1 MIDQARVVIVGGG
14 ITGCNVA
21 YHLAKAGWTDIVLLE
36 KGELT
41 SGSTCQAAG
50 LVTAFNVSPT
60 MMRFRKYSIELYAE
74 LGVFESVGSLRLAS
88 SKEQLMDLKRSVSRA
103 KGIGLD
109 AEIIS
114 PDEAV
119 RLMPSITKE
128 NLYGAVYMPKD
139 GHLDPH
145 GATYAV
151 ANAAKAMG
159 VKIYTDVRVTGI
171 ELSPKREIKKIKT
184 TQGDIKAEIVVN
196 AAGIWAPRLA
206 AMVGLAVASTPIDH
220 QHVML
225 KAVPGRELPK
235 NMPCFRD
242 PDYLVYGRSE
252 SGGMVFGGYE
262 PNPVARWVDGVPW
275 DHSAQA
281 LPPDMVR
288 FEQLLDGCAK
298 RFPFVADA
306 EIVRLICH
314 PDALT
319 PDSNPLMGP
328 MPGVRGFWMAAGLSL
343 NGFGGGGGI
352 GKTLAEWMIEG
363 EPSIDVY
370 GYRAWRFGRNYQDPA
385 HAAEAARESY
395 KYYYRLRYPFD
406 QDEWARP
413 RRISALHTRLQ
424 DLGCVFGKK
433 NGWERPDYFEPGWQW
448 RRAGADQRAWGGWTK
463 PPFFDLVGAE
473 HKAFREHVGL
483 IDMTS
488 FGKIDIKGPGAL
500 KLMQRLADSEMN
512 RKVGS
517 VIYTQ
522 FLNDRGGVA
531 ADVTVTRLG
540 KHHFRVITGAGF
552 IDSDLGWIK
561 AHIKASDGAVD
572 LRDITDELVCIGM
585 SGPQA
590 RNVLQAVTRDNAS
603 NKAFPY
609 MTAKTISIKGA
620 GVLAKRVTYV
630 GELGWELYVEP
641 AWAIQVWDALMAA
654 GKGYGIIAGGY
665 KVLDSLRLEKGY
677 KYYSADVTMLEN
689 PFEAGLGFCVD
700 LNKRNFVGRRALVKS
715 KKNRTQKLCT
725 LVVGGADYLMLYGGE
740 AIHAGD
746 QCLGRVRSG
755 GYGYTVE
762 KNIALAYLPI
772 EFAKVGTQLEVD
784 IFGERVPAQVAPTAL
799 YDLKGER
806 VRA

>member
-1 MIDQARVVIVGGG
+1 MIDQARVVIIGGG

-21 YHLAKAGWTDIVLLE
+21 YHLVKAGWKDIVLLE

-41 SGSTCQAAG
+41 SGSTCHAAG

-60 MMRFRKYSIELYAE
+60 MMRFRKYSIELYSE

-114 PDEAV
+114 PEEAV

-151 ANAAKAMG
+151 ANAAKALG
-159 VKIYTDVRVTGI
+159 VKFYTDVRVTGI
-171 ELSPKREIKKIKT
+171 ELSPKREIRRVKT
-184 TQGDIKAEIVVN
+184 TQGDIKTEIVVN

-206 AMVGLAVASTPIDH
+206 AMVGLTIASTPIDH

-225 KAVPGRELPK
+225 KAVPGYELPRD
-235 NMPCFRD
+235 MPCFRD
-242 PDYLVYGRSE
+242 PDYLVYGRAE
-252 SGGMVFGGYE
+252 AGGMVFGGYE
-262 PNPVARWVDGVPW
+262 PNPAARWVDGVPW
-275 DHSAQA
+275 DHSAQS
-281 LPPDMVR
+281 LPPDYDR
-288 FEQLLDGCAK
+288 FEQLLQGCAQ
-298 RFPFVADA
+298 RFPFVAQA
-306 EIVRLICH
+306 EIVNLVCH

-352 GKTLAEWMIEG
+352 GKTMAEWITEG
-363 EPSIDVY
+363 ETSIDVY
-370 GYRAWRFGRNYQDPA
+370 GYRAWRFGRTYQDPTYT
-385 HAAEAARESY
+385 AEMARESY

-413 RRISALHTRLQ
+413 RRVSALHSRLQ
-424 DLGCVFGKK
+424 DLGAVFGKK
-433 NGWERPDYFEPGWQW
+433 NGWERPDYFEPGWHW
-448 RRAGADQRAWGGWTK
+448 RRAGADQREWGWTK

-473 HKAFREHVGL
+473 HQAFRERVGL

-488 FGKIDIKGPGAL
+488 FGKIDVEGAGAL
-500 KLMQRLADSEMN
+500 ALLQRLADSAMD

-522 FLNDRGGVA
+522 FLNARGGVA

-540 KHHFRVITGAGF
+540 KQHFRVVTGAGF

-561 AHIKASDGAVD
+561 AHISDNDAPVQ

-585 SGPQA
+585 WGPAA
-590 RNVLQAVTRDNAS
+590 RNVLQSVTKDNVS

-609 MTAKTISIKGA
+609 MTAKAIHIKGA
-620 GVLAKRVTYV
+620 SVLAQRVTYV
-630 GELGWELYVEP
+630 GELGWELYVDP
-641 AWAIQVWDALMAA
+641 AWAVQVWDALMEA
-654 GKGYGIIAGGY
+654 GKEYGIVAGGY
-665 KVLDSLRLEKGY
+665 RVLDSLRLEKGY

-689 PFEAGLGFCVD
+689 PYEAGLGFCVD
-700 LNKRNFVGRRALVKS
+700 MTKANFVGRRALVKA

-725 LVVGGADYLMLYGGE
+725 LVMGGEEYLMLYGGE
-740 AIHAGD
+740 AIYSGD
-746 QCLGRVRSG
+746 RVLGRVRSG
-755 GYGYTVE
+755 GYGYTVK
-762 KNIALAYLPI
+762 KNIALGYLPL
-772 EFAKVGTQLEVD
+772 EFATVGTRVEVD
-784 IFGERVPAQVAPTAL
+784 IFGERVPTQVAPTAL
-799 YDLKGER
+799 YDPTGARIKM
-806 VRA
+806 

>member
-14 ITGCNVA
+14 ITGVNVA
-21 YHLAKAGWTDIVLLE
+21 YHLAKLGWNDVVLLE

-60 MMRFRKYSIELYAE
+60 MMRFRKYSIELYNE
-74 LGVFESVGSLRLAS
+74 LGVFETVGSLRLAS
-88 SKEQLMDLKRSVSRA
+88 SKEQWMDLKRSVSRA

-114 PDEAV
+114 PDEAQ
-119 RLMPSITKE
+119 RLMPAITKE
-128 NLYGAVYMPKD
+128 NLYGAVYMPND

-151 ANAAKAMG
+151 ANAAKALG

-171 ELSPKREIKKIKT
+171 ELSPKREIKKVKT
-184 TQGDIKAEIVVN
+184 TKGDIRTEIVVN
-196 AAGIWAPRLA
+196 AAGIWAPQLA
-206 AMVGLAVASTPIDH
+206 AMVGLWVPSTPVDH

-225 KAVPGRELPK
+225 KAVPGHELPK
-235 NMPCFRD
+235 EMPCFRD
-242 PDYLVYGRSE
+242 PDYLVYGKSE
-252 SGGMVFGGYE
+252 AGGMVFGGYE

-275 DHSAQA
+275 DHSAQS
-281 LPPDMVR
+281 LPPDLER

-319 PDSNPLMGP
+319 PDANPLMGP

-370 GYRAWRFGRNYQDPA
+370 AYRAWRFGKNYHDPS
-385 HAAEAARESY
+385 HAAEAARECY

-406 QDEWARP
+406 QDEWGRP
-413 RRISALHTRLQ
+413 RRISALHHRLQ
-424 DLGCVFGKK
+424 ELGCVFGKK
-433 NGWERPDYFEPGWQW
+433 NGWERPDYFQPGQPW
-448 RRAGADQRAWGGWTK
+448 RRAGADQRAWGGWKK
-463 PPFFDLVGAE
+463 PPFFETVGEE
-473 HKAFREHVGL
+473 HKAFRERVGL

-488 FGKIDIKGPGAL
+488 FGKIDVQGTGAL
-500 KLMQRLADSEMN
+500 TLMQRLTDSEMN
-512 RKVGS
+512 RPVGS

-522 FLNDRGGVA
+522 FLNEKGGVV

-540 KHHFRVITGAGF
+540 KNHFRVITGASF
-552 IDSDLGWIK
+552 IDSDLGWMR
-561 AHIKASDGAVD
+561 AHIKPSDGEIE

-585 SGPQA
+585 WGPQA
-590 RNVLQAVTRDNAS
+590 RKVLQKVTRDNVS

-609 MTAKTISIKGA
+609 MTAKYLNIKGA
-620 GVLAKRVTYV
+620 SVLAKRVTYV

-641 AWAIQVWDALMAA
+641 AWAVQVWDALWDA
-654 GKGYGIIAGGY
+654 GQEFGIIAGGY

-677 KYYSADVTMLEN
+677 RYYSADVTMLEN
-689 PFEAGLGFCVD
+689 PYEAGLGFCVHLD
-700 LNKRNFVGRRALVKS
+700 KGDFIGRKALRQA
-715 KKNRTQKLCT
+715 KKHLTQKLCT
-725 LVVGGADYLMLYGGE
+725 LVVGDEEYLMLYGGE
-740 AIHAGD
+740 AVYAGD
-746 QCLGRVRSG
+746 RVLGRVRSG
-755 GYGYTVE
+755 GYGYTVK
-762 KNIALAYLPI
+762 KNIALAYLPLDL
-772 EFAKVGTQLEVD
+772 AKVGTKLEID
-784 IFGERVPAQVAPTAL
+784 IFGERYPAQVVPTAL
-799 YDLKGER
+799 FDPKGER
-806 VRA
+806 VKT